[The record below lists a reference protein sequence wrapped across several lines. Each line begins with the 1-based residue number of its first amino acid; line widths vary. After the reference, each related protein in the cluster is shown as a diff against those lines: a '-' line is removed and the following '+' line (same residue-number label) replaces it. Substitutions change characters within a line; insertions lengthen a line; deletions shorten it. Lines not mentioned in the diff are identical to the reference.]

1 VPVTFVTDGWP
12 GGDEYNGAVNDLEH
26 ELRRVVRG
34 SVRFDPA
41 SRLLYSTDA
50 SMYQVEP
57 IGIVTPRDPEDVM
70 AAFDVAR
77 RQGVALL
84 PRGGGTSLTGQTVNH
99 ALVLDFSPHM
109 NGVLEVNAEELWARV
124 QPGLV
129 QDELNHHVRGL
140 GLLFGPDT
148 STSNR
153 ATLGGMIGN
162 NSGGSHSIAYGL
174 TVEHVLE
181 VDALLADGTRVRFGT
196 VTPAEFEARA
206 RRDDAEGRI
215 YREVAAIRAEYAE
228 EIRKR
233 YPKHWRRVAGY
244 NLDELVKS
252 DGKPLNMARV
262 VVGSEGTLLTV
273 LEAKVRLVRRPKKTA
288 LDVVHYASIQEAL
301 ESSQSILETGPHA
314 VELTDKL
321 ILDLARNNIEQRVRA
336 AFVQGDPGAILIVE
350 YAGDTDAEVTAKIE
364 ALEARRARE
373 RFGYAAHLSYDV
385 GEQQSIWKLRKAG
398 LGLLLG
404 MKGDKKPIAFVE
416 DTCVDPKHL
425 KDFVPRF
432 ADIFAKHD
440 TTGAYYGHCSV
451 GCLHIRPVID
461 LKTPRGLEQV
471 KAIADEITDLVLEFG
486 GTISSEHGDGRAR
499 SPFLER
505 MYGPALMQAFRRF
518 KRAFDPDNRMNPGN
532 IVDSPG
538 ILENLRYGVAY
549 KTWEPKT
556 LLDFS
561 AQGGFGASVEMCNG
575 VGVCRKKLE
584 GTMCP
589 SYMATKDE
597 EHSTRGRA
605 NALRAVLSGRLPAS
619 EFTGKRLYEVMDL
632 CLECKGCK
640 AECPSNVDMA
650 KLKYEFLYHYYRANG
665 LPLRNRAFGR
675 VARLS
680 ALGARM
686 PRLANAI
693 NALAP
698 VRWLLEKTVGIDR
711 RRPLPALAA
720 ETFEQWFR
728 RRTPPAAAP
737 RGDVVLFHDTFVTYN
752 TPEIGRAAVRLLEG
766 AGYRVVLVDRKCC
779 GRPLISKGMLEEARA
794 HAAWNVAQLAP
805 YARRGVAIV
814 GLEPSCLL
822 TLRDE
827 SVDLLRTDEARMVAD
842 RSVLLEQFLI
852 DERGRGLTLRFAAN
866 HGRKALLHGHC
877 HQKAMVGTAAT
888 VAALT
893 WAGYDVSEVDSG
905 CCGMAGSFGFERE
918 HYDISVALGNR
929 RLAPAVKAADPHTL
943 VVAPGISCRQQ
954 IEHLAGRRAKH
965 PAEALAEAIARS

>member
-1 VPVTFVTDGWP
+1 MPVTFVTDGWP
-12 GGDEYNGAVNDLEH
+12 GGDEYNGPVNDLEH

-99 ALVLDFSPHM
+99 ALVLDFSQHM

-181 VDALLADGTRVRFGT
+181 LDALLADGTRVRFGT
-196 VTPAEFEARA
+196 VTPAELEARA

-233 YPKHWRRVAGY
+233 YPRHWRRVAGY
-244 NLDELVKS
+244 NLDELVKP
-252 DGKPLNMARV
+252 DGQPLNMARV

-321 ILDLARNNIEQRVRA
+321 ILDLARNNIEQRARA

-561 AQGGFGASVEMCNG
+561 AQGGFAASVEMCNG

-650 KLKYEFLYHYYRANG
+650 KLKYEFLYHYYQANG
-665 LPLRNRAFGR
+665 LPMRNRAFGR

-827 SVDLLRTDEARMVAD
+827 SVDLLRTDEARLVAD

-852 DERGRGLTLRFAAN
+852 EERGRGLTLRFAVN

-929 RLAPAVKAADPHTL
+929 RLAPAVKAADPQTL

-965 PAEALAEAIARS
+965 PAEALAEAIART